1 MQRGIRSAAAAVL
14 AICAWFTN
22 PAPAGAQGVLAATPP
37 QLRACRS
44 EADRRLPDYT
54 WDDIQVVSEGRD
66 QNVADVRWSAGNI
79 GGECTV
85 ATNGRVLSFT
95 RDASYGSSPAGTT
108 RVTCESRRTDRQECH
123 IPTGSRIR
131 LVRQIS
137 DNPCRMNDTYGQ
149 GAGYIWVAEG
159 CRGEFEVTLPST
171 VGPGGVTR
179 ITCASP
185 NNTRQECRFPGSD
198 RARFIA
204 QAGRQQCRVN
214 DTFGW
219 TNGGVWVDRG
229 CQAIFEVSGSGSYTT
244 RMTCESQGAARQQC
258 AIAGATAI
266 RLARQTS
273 ANPCRLNDT
282 YGIGF
287 GYIWVSSGCR
297 GDFDVTVGGST
308 STGTWDRNHGA
319 HDSGYGH
326 ANDGNG
332 TYGNGNYGNGTNGRR
347 NSGNGTYDNGLP
359 TTSGLPDRVTCEST
373 SGQKTECRIRDG
385 AQMQGVQ
392 LIKQTSTAACTK
404 YITWGVAPGVLW
416 VDKGCRGEFEVR

>member
-1 MQRGIRSAAAAVL
+1 MQRGLAPAAAAVL

-22 PAPAGAQGVLAATPP
+22 PAPAAAQGRLAATPS

-54 WDDIQVVSEGRD
+54 WDEIQVVSEGRD
-66 QNVADVRWSAGNI
+66 QNVADVRWSAGDI
-79 GGECTV
+79 GGECAV
-85 ATNGRVLSFT
+85 AANGRVLGFT
-95 RDASYGSSPAGTT
+95 RDASYGSNPAGTT

-123 IPTGSRIR
+123 IPAGSRIR

-137 DNPCRMNDTYGQ
+137 DNPCRPNDTYGQ

-159 CRGEFEVTLPST
+159 CRGEFEVTLPGST
-171 VGPGGVTR
+171 GPGGVTR
-179 ITCASP
+179 MTCASP
-185 NNTRQECRFPGSD
+185 NNTRQECRFPNSD

-204 QAGRQQCRVN
+204 QAGRQPCRVN

-219 TNGGVWVDRG
+219 TSGGVWVDRG
-229 CQAIFEVSGSGSYTT
+229 CQAIFEVSGGSGSYTT

-266 RLARQTS
+266 RLARQSS
-273 ANPCRLNDT
+273 ASPCRLNDT

-297 GDFDVTVGGST
+297 GEFDVTVSGSPGN
-308 STGTWDRNHGA
+308 GTWDRNP
-319 HDSGYGH
+319 
-326 ANDGNG
+326 G
-332 TYGNGNYGNGTNGRR
+332 TRDPGYGNG
-347 NSGNGTYDNGLP
+347 LP
-359 TTSGLPDRVTCEST
+359 PSSGLPDRVTCGST
-373 SGQKTECRIRDG
+373 NGQKTECRIRDG
-385 AQMQGVQ
+385 AQMQQVQ
-392 LIKQTSTAACTK
+392 LITQLSTAACTK
-404 YITWGVAPGVLW
+404 YITWGVAPGVVW